1 MKTCDEKG
9 RSILSEPASLQE
21 SETGRTH
28 WIEFVEKITTSII
41 ILTTKD
47 RPPWKTFD
55 CERRGF
61 KVKGPGVTRT
71 IYLTLI
77 LAKFGLAHYMCSLTQ
92 QHPVQLPGR

>member
-1 MKTCDEKG
+1 MREPPVWELTEQENGRGHPLKTCDEKG

-21 SETGRTH
+21 SETERTH

-55 CERRGF
+55 CERRGL
-61 KVKGPGVTRT
+61 KLRD
-71 IYLTLI
+71 
-77 LAKFGLAHYMCSLTQ
+77 
-92 QHPVQLPGR
+92 PV